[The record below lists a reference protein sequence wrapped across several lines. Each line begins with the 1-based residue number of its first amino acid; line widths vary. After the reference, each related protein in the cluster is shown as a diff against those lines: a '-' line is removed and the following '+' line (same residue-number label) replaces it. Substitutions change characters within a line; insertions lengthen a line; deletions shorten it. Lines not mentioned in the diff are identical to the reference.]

1 MIVTRSEN
9 LWEKKRRQGKGEST
23 LPTPV
28 DYSSQETQRDVY
40 TLDQTDPLFRP
51 KSFEKPGYEKTPLK
65 AQPIPP
71 PLKAHPKPLPTAQP
85 QPQDLPHSFYEA
97 SGESYLKARRVAEM
111 KFNTLKLVLAYVCSS
126 LLFVGIDYFTDPDT
140 WWSYWPIGFWGVVV
154 SFPLV
159 KCFVFRGRDIRAVI
173 ETRLHR
179 MALREVER
187 FDSDL

>member
-1 MIVTRSEN
+1 MIVTCNEN
-9 LWEKKRRQGKGEST
+9 LQKKKRRQGKGEST

-28 DYSSQETQRDVY
+28 DYSNQESQRDVY

-51 KSFEKPGYEKTPLK
+51 KSFEKPGYEKSPLK

-71 PLKAHPKPLPTAQP
+71 LSKAQPKPQTPSQP
-85 QPQDLPHSFYEA
+85 HPQDLPQSFYEA
-97 SGESYLKARRVAEM
+97 NGESYLKARRVAEM

-126 LLFVGIDYFTDPDT
+126 LLFVAVDFFTEPEL
-140 WWSYWPIGFWGVVV
+140 WWCYWPIGFWGVVV

-173 ETRLHR
+173 ESRLHK